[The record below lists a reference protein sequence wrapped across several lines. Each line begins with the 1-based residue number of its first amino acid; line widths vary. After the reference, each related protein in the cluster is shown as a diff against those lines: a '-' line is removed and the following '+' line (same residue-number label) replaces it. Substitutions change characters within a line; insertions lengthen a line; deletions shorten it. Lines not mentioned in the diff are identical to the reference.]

1 MLCMLQRV
9 ESIDQMQAGFSL
21 EDHNIHAR
29 YILHKD
35 TYLSPQSFLQTKSD
49 THSYVMV
56 FICKMKLQDT
66 LMSQKWPV
74 QTEVLQSL

>member
-9 ESIDQMQAGFSL
+9 ESIDEMQAGFSL
-21 EDHNIHAR
+21 EDHNIHTR
-29 YILHKD
+29 YILYKD
-35 TYLSPQSFLQTKSD
+35 TYLSPQSFLQTRSD
-49 THSYVMV
+49 TNSYVMV
-56 FICKMKLQDT
+56 FICKMKLLDT